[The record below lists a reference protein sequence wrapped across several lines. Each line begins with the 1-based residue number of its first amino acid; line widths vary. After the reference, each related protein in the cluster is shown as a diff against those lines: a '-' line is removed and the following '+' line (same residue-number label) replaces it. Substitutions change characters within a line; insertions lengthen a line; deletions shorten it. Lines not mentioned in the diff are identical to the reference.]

1 VAIKKFLGPSGF
13 QSLTLVLTGI
23 SILIFVAMMSPYRKA
38 QAQMDLLD
46 PQVKEAVAAEK
57 FDRYC
62 ALEIKEVIDLALVAG
77 VGDARKNELR
87 RHTTH
92 IAPVRDRA
100 QEALAELRTSMKATE
115 HSGHDDG
122 EGARLLAKAEEVY
135 AKLPPL
141 EERIVEIARH
151 SDNNDAAAEIINKEY
166 LPLVARILSKT
177 EQISQNRE
185 AEMEAG
191 ISRLSGELDGVM
203 LYSGPVLQARTNAM
217 NASASQSAQGRAF
230 AHLFVQQLI
239 NAEEFLM
246 TGDADYPY
254 KIRDGNKDIQNV
266 LATWQDEEGKDPEP
280 DRTEELQQ
288 LTSLLGATEE
298 FRANTERMLQLMAD
312 RHKEEANHLIETALD
327 PIIYEQ
333 ILAMS
338 AGQTGLPG
346 QSELATD
353 QRAQATIQNFPLGLA
368 ERDEKELFNHL
379 GFIGKRLNRAMLLT
393 ACMLLLVLVT
403 AIGSP
408 VVLSKAYR
416 QAVREIAERK
426 RTAIEL
432 AAAKERAE
440 EADRA
445 KGQFLANMSHEIRTP
460 MNGII
465 GMTVLALDTDLTR
478 EQREY
483 LSMVKGSADSLLN
496 LVDDILDFS
505 KIEAGRL
512 DLEDIEFSVRDTV
525 EAAARTLS
533 FQAHRKGLELACRI
547 LPDVPEI
554 VTGDPTRLHQVLVN
568 LVGNAI
574 KFTEAGE
581 VVVSVA
587 KELISGNQA
596 VLHFVVSDTG
606 IGVPKE
612 KQQSI
617 MEAFT
622 QADNSMTRRYG
633 GTGLGLA
640 ISCRL
645 VEKMNGRIWIE
656 SEVGHGSKF
665 HFNPSFGVSRAL
677 PDPFASFP
685 SAMFRDLPVLI
696 ADDNLTHGHILEEQL
711 TKWRMKPT
719 LVTSSQEALD
729 HMLQARAQGKPF
741 PIVLLDAQMTDAGG
755 FWVAEQVKAYPD
767 LQRSIVIMLTS
778 IDLRASA
785 ARCRELGIST
795 YLFKPIKSADLVN
808 AFRVVLGASGSKQAA
823 SSELAAYQENRG
835 PLRILLAEDN
845 RVNQVL
851 AVRILEK
858 AGYSVTLADNGKAA
872 LDALEE
878 QQFDIVLMDVQMPE
892 MDGLEAT
899 VAIRRRE
906 TGTGNRIPII
916 AMTAHAMVGDKE
928 RCLEAGM
935 DAYLTKPLQM
945 RDLFNMIRA
954 FAPASVETMVM

>member
-1 VAIKKFLGPSGF
+1 MAIKKFLGPSGF
-13 QSLTLVLTGI
+13 QTLTLVMTGV
-23 SILIFVAMMSPYRKA
+23 SILIFAAMMSPYNRA
-38 QAQMDLLD
+38 QAQLKLLN
-46 PQVKEAVAAEK
+46 PQVKAAVAAEK

-62 ALEIKEVIDLALVAG
+62 ALEVKEVIDLALIE
-77 VGDARKNELR
+77 DRKRADELS
-87 RHTTH
+87 RHSIH
-92 IAPVRDRA
+92 IGPMRQKA
-100 QEALAELRTSMKATE
+100 QEALTELHNAISGTE
-115 HSGHDDG
+115 NSGLDDG
-122 EGARLLAKAEEVY
+122 EGARLVARAADVY
-135 AKLPPL
+135 AQIHPIEDHIL
-141 EERIVEIARH
+141 ETAKISR
-151 SDNNDAAAEIINKEY
+151 NNEPAAVVIKNEY
-166 LPLVARILSKT
+166 LPKAREILTIT
-177 EQISQNRE
+177 ERISQNRE
-185 AEMEAG
+185 EKMEAA
-191 ISRLSGELDGVM
+191 ISRLSGELDGII
-203 LYSGPVLQARTNAM
+203 LYSGQEMQKSTRSM
-217 NASASQSAQGRAF
+217 NASAAQSAQGRAF

-246 TGDADYPY
+246 TGNAEFPY
-254 KIRDGNKDIQNV
+254 RIRDGNKDFLTQ
-266 LATWQDEEGKDPEP
+266 LANWTNEEAKDPEP
-280 DRTEELQQ
+280 ARSVELQD
-288 LTSLLGATEE
+288 LARLSHFTDE
-298 FRANTERMLQLMAD
+298 FRSKTEGMLELMAKG
-312 RHKEEANHLIETALD
+312 RKEEANTLVESGLD
-327 PIIYEQ
+327 PLIYEG
-333 ILAMS
+333 ILPLS
-338 AGQTGLPG
+338 TGQTGQPGLPAQVTSEPPPIG
-346 QSELATD
+346 LAPRDEQELAD
-353 QRAQATIQNFPLGLA
+353 HLA
-368 ERDEKELFNHL
+368 
-379 GFIGKRLNRAMLLT
+379 FIGRRLTRAMWLT
-393 ACMLLLVLVT
+393 AALLLLVLVT

-408 VVLSKAYR
+408 VALSRAYR
-416 QAVREIAERK
+416 QAVLEIAERK

-483 LSMVKGSADSLLN
+483 LSMVKGSADSLLS

-505 KIEAGRL
+505 KIEAGKL
-512 DLEDIEFSVRDTV
+512 DLEDIEFSVRETV

-547 LPDVPEI
+547 FPDVPEF

-568 LVGNAI
+568 LIGNAI
-574 KFTEAGE
+574 KFTETGE

-587 KELISGNQA
+587 KEMASSSHA
-596 VLHFVVSDTG
+596 VLHFTVSDTG
-606 IGVPKE
+606 IGVPPE
-612 KQQSI
+612 KQRSI

-656 SEVGHGSKF
+656 SEVDDGSQF
-665 HFNPSFGVSRAL
+665 HFNPSFGLARSM
-677 PDPFASFP
+677 PDAFAGLP
-685 SAMFRDLPVLI
+685 SALFRDLPVLI
-696 ADDNLTHGHILEEQL
+696 ADDNLTHGRILEEQL

-719 LVTSSQEALD
+719 LVTTSQEALD
-729 HMLQARAQGKPF
+729 HMRQARSLGKPF
-741 PIVLLDAQMTDAGG
+741 PIVLLDAQMNDAGG
-755 FWVAEQVKAYPD
+755 FWVAEQVKEYPE
-767 LQRSIVIMLTS
+767 LLASIVIMLTS

-795 YLFKPIKSADLVN
+795 YLFKPIKCSDLVN
-808 AFRVVLGASGSKQAA
+808 SLRVVLGASGNKQAA
-823 SSELAAYQENRG
+823 PSELAAFQENRG

-858 AGYSVTLADNGKAA
+858 AGYSVTLADNGRAA
-872 LDALEE
+872 LDALEK
-878 QQFDIVLMDVQMPE
+878 QHFDIVLMDVQMPE

-899 VAIRRRE
+899 VALRRRE

-945 RDLFNMIRA
+945 RDLFSMIRA